1 LPKITERECI
11 LFIIVKIWT
20 MKQEWTNN
28 NALLEKFTNYVML
41 DGKKSVAKKIMND
54 TFEIIKSKGQKDPKG
69 VFFKALENVM
79 PRIEVRPKR
88 VWGSIFQVPQEVHE
102 GRQIFLA
109 GKWII
114 EAARKKKGTQFAKF
128 LANELI
134 DAANETGDS
143 VKKKL
148 DVYKMAEANKAFAR
162 FANKK
167 RK

>member
-1 LPKITERECI
+1 
-11 LFIIVKIWT
+11 
-20 MKQEWTNN
+20 MKPEENN
-28 NALLEKFTNYVML
+28 NSGLLEKFTNYIMI

-88 VWGSIFQVPQEVHE
+88 VWGSIYQVPQEV
-102 GRQIFLA
+102 GDWRQIFLA

-114 EAARKKKGTQFAKF
+114 EAARKKKWTQFAKF

-134 DAANETGDS
+134 DAANETGDA

-148 DVYKMAEANKAFAR
+148 DVYKMADANKAFAR

>member
-1 LPKITERECI
+1 
-11 LFIIVKIWT
+11 
-20 MKQEWTNN
+20 MKSEEATNN
-28 NALLEKFTNYVML
+28 NAALLEKFTNYVML

-88 VWGSIFQVPQEVHE
+88 VWGSIYQVPQEVRD

-114 EAARKKKGTQFAKF
+114 EAARKKKWTQFCKF